1 MNELI
6 IAGILSLIGLGC
18 LVAYGVP
25 STIIGFILRIVR
37 HHKMMQPQNVYFR
50 MEVQ

>member
-6 IAGILSLIGLGC
+6 ITGILSLIALAC

-25 STIIGFILRIVR
+25 STIIGFILRVLR
-37 HHKMMQPQNVYFR
+37 HRKMMRPQNVYFR
-50 MEVQ
+50 WEVR

>member
-6 IAGILSLIGLGC
+6 IAGILSLIALAC

-25 STIIGFILRIVR
+25 STVIGFILRVLR
-37 HHKMMQPQNVYFR
+37 HRKMMRPQNVYFR
-50 MEVQ
+50 WEVR

>member
-6 IAGILSLIGLGC
+6 IAGILSLIALAC

-25 STIIGFILRIVR
+25 STVIGFILRVLR
-37 HHKMMQPQNVYFR
+37 HRKMMQPQNVYFR
-50 MEVQ
+50 WEVR